1 MKKDL
6 RKTLIIF
13 NQKKRG
19 PKYYKQ
25 LINKFSMYFFQE
37 EKKRSGGLLKKKKE
51 KKKEAYFTS

>member
-1 MKKDL
+1 MKKDF

-37 EKKRSGGLLKKKKE
+37 EKKRSGGL
-51 KKKEAYFTS
+51 